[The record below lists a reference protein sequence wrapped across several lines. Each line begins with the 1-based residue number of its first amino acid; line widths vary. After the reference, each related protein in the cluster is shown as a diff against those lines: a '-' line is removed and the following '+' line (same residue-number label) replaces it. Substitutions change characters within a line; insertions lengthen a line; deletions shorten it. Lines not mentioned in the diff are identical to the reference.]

1 MPGNIATMWKF
12 IKSVIERNT
21 NATLWSLQ
29 GMLAAMRSEEG
40 MRQWSIVAVIA
51 TVIAVMVDL
60 TGLER
65 AMVLA
70 FTWNI
75 VLMELANTAIETV
88 VNRVSSDL
96 HPLSKKAKDIG
107 SAMVFF
113 AILMAVMVWA
123 LVLFG

>member
-1 MPGNIATMWKF
+1 MWKF

-51 TVIAVMVDL
+51 TVIAVMIDL